1 LINFVKTAPDR
12 AKLVKTPGRL
22 EDIVSTT
29 SPLLGRPAGAS
40 GDKTR
45 QRILQA
51 TMRCVADVGYSR
63 ATMREIARLADMTG
77 GSLYHYF
84 PNKSALILAT
94 YTELVDTAVPRLAEA
109 AHVDGSVADRFMA
122 VLDEC
127 DEMMRDHPFIAA
139 FDRAIRVEGPP
150 RLRVAQDR
158 ETMFTVL
165 RNVLLEIVEDAAA
178 SGALSQETDADSAA
192 NAIYVLMRGLVEY
205 GATAPAD
212 QYHATVRALKLLIRG
227 ALFDYD
233 TMT

>member
-1 LINFVKTAPDR
+1 L
-12 AKLVKTPGRL
+12 
-22 EDIVSTT
+22 STT
-29 SPLLGRPAGAS
+29 SPTLGRPAGAS

-45 QRILQA
+45 QRILEA
-51 TMRCVADVGYSR
+51 TMRCVAEVGYSR
-63 ATMREIARLADMTG
+63 ATIREIARVANMTG

-84 PNKSALILAT
+84 PNKSALIMAT

-109 AHVDGSVADRFMA
+109 ARTDGNVLDRFMA

-127 DEMMRDHPFIAA
+127 DQMMRDHPFIAA

-150 RLRVAQDR
+150 HLRIAQDR

-165 RNVLLEIVEDAAA
+165 RNVLLGIIEDAAA
-178 SGALSQETDADSAA
+178 AGTLSPQTDPHSAA

-205 GATAPAD
+205 GATAPAE

-233 TMT
+233 TIR

>member
-1 LINFVKTAPDR
+1 L
-12 AKLVKTPGRL
+12 
-22 EDIVSTT
+22 STT
-29 SPLLGRPAGAS
+29 SPTLGRPAGAS

-45 QRILQA
+45 QRILEA
-51 TMRCVADVGYSR
+51 TMRCVAEVGYSR
-63 ATMREIARLADMTG
+63 ATIREIARVANMTG

-84 PNKSALILAT
+84 PNKSALIMAT

-109 AHVDGSVADRFMA
+109 ARTDGNVLDRFMA

-127 DEMMRDHPFIAA
+127 DQMMRDHPFIAA

-150 RLRVAQDR
+150 HLRVAQDR

-165 RNVLLEIVEDAAA
+165 RNVLLGIIEDAAA
-178 SGALSQETDADSAA
+178 AGTLSPQTDPHSAA

-205 GATAPAD
+205 GATAPAE

-233 TMT
+233 TIR

>member
-1 LINFVKTAPDR
+1 
-12 AKLVKTPGRL
+12 
-22 EDIVSTT
+22 
-29 SPLLGRPAGAS
+29 
-40 GDKTR
+40 
-45 QRILQA
+45 
-51 TMRCVADVGYSR
+51 MRCVAEVGYSR
-63 ATMREIARLADMTG
+63 ATIREIARVANMTG

-84 PNKSALILAT
+84 PNKSALIMAT

-109 AHVDGSVADRFMA
+109 ARTDGNVLDRFMA

-127 DEMMRDHPFIAA
+127 DQMMRDHPFIAA

-150 RLRVAQDR
+150 HLRVAQDR

-165 RNVLLEIVEDAAA
+165 RNVLLGIIEDAAA
-178 SGALSQETDADSAA
+178 AGTLSPQTDPHSAA

-205 GATAPAD
+205 GATAPAE

-233 TMT
+233 TIR

>member
-1 LINFVKTAPDR
+1 L
-12 AKLVKTPGRL
+12 
-22 EDIVSTT
+22 STT
-29 SPLLGRPAGAS
+29 SPTLGRPVGAS

-45 QRILQA
+45 QRILEA
-51 TMRCVADVGYSR
+51 TMRCVAEVGYSR
-63 ATMREIARLADMTG
+63 ATIREIARVANMTG

-84 PNKSALILAT
+84 PNKSALIMAT

-109 AHVDGSVADRFMA
+109 ARTDGNVLDRFMA

-127 DEMMRDHPFIAA
+127 DQMMRDHPFIAA

-150 RLRVAQDR
+150 HLRVAQDR

-165 RNVLLEIVEDAAA
+165 RNVLLGIIEDAAA
-178 SGALSQETDADSAA
+178 AGTLSPQTDPHSAA

-205 GATAPAD
+205 GATAPAE

-233 TMT
+233 TIR

>member
-1 LINFVKTAPDR
+1 L
-12 AKLVKTPGRL
+12 
-22 EDIVSTT
+22 STT
-29 SPLLGRPAGAS
+29 SPTLGRPVGAS

-45 QRILQA
+45 QRILEA
-51 TMRCVADVGYSR
+51 TMRCVAEVGYSR
-63 ATMREIARLADMTG
+63 ATIREIARVANMTG

-84 PNKSALILAT
+84 PNKSALIMAT

-109 AHVDGSVADRFMA
+109 ARTDGNVLDRFMA

-127 DEMMRDHPFIAA
+127 DQMMRDHPFIAA

-150 RLRVAQDR
+150 HLRIAQDR

-165 RNVLLEIVEDAAA
+165 RNVLLGIIEDAAA
-178 SGALSQETDADSAA
+178 AGTLSPQTDPHSAA

-205 GATAPAD
+205 GATAPAE

-233 TMT
+233 TIR